1 MLDSLYRTADQYL
14 QDMATRSGG
23 KLHRADTLGSLP
35 DAFANIAAE
44 LRNQYSLGYYPANQ
58 ARDGKYRKVQVK
70 VSRKGV
76 VVRARPGYR
85 APGGDSNARE
95 GKNFVSSRER

>member
-1 MLDSLYRTADQYL
+1 MLDNLYRTADQYL

-23 KLHRADTLGSLP
+23 ELHRADTLGSLP
-35 DAFANIAAE
+35 DAFAKIAAE

-58 ARDGKYRKVQVK
+58 ARDGKYRKIQIK
-70 VSRKGV
+70 VSRKDV

-85 APGGDSNARE
+85 APGGDSTVRE
-95 GKNFVSSRER
+95 GKNFVTSREP

>member
-1 MLDSLYRTADQYL
+1 MLDNLYRTADQYL
-14 QDMATRSGG
+14 ADLALKSGG
-23 KLHRADTLGSLP
+23 ELYRADTLGSLP

-58 ARDGKYRKVQVK
+58 TRDGKYRKIQVK

-76 VVRARPGYR
+76 VARARPGYR
-85 APGGDSNARE
+85 APGDSAKAGE
-95 GKNFVSSRER
+95 KKNFVSERNQ

>member
-1 MLDSLYRTADQYL
+1 MLDQLYRTADQYL
-14 QDMATRSGG
+14 EDLALKSGG
-23 KLHRADTLGSLP
+23 ELHRADTLGSLP

-58 ARDGKYRKVQVK
+58 ARDGKYRKIQIK
-70 VSRKGV
+70 VSRKEV

-85 APGGDSNARE
+85 APGADSS
-95 GKNFVSSRER
+95 GSK

>member
-1 MLDSLYRTADQYL
+1 MLDNLYRTADQYL

-23 KLHRADTLGSLP
+23 ELHRADTLGSLP
-35 DAFANIAAE
+35 DAFAKIAAQ

-85 APGGDSNARE
+85 APGGDSTVRE
-95 GKNFVSSRER
+95 GKNLVTSREP